1 MGAHLVL
8 VENIKDWQSGFP
20 DLTVVQARDY
30 LSRPNEYKSKDMR
43 VINLCRGYKYLS
55 TGYYCSLLGEARR
68 HRVIPSTQTITDLS
82 SKAIY
87 SLNVEDL
94 DELVQ
99 KVMKRHPRF
108 KEQESFFTHIFFG
121 QCEEPELQEIARQLF
136 ELFSAPLL
144 KVEFKRQPR
153 WQIASLKP
161 VSLHNIKPE
170 QVEFFT
176 RGLNGYLSSRWRKRR
191 ARTQARFD
199 LAILYNPDEKLPP
212 SNMGALR
219 RFIEAGKKLGVE
231 VELITRKDYNRLAEY
246 DALFIRETTAIDHY
260 TYRFAKKAEAEGM
273 VVIDDTN
280 SIVKCCNKVYLAEIL
295 GLNKVPTPRT
305 VILHK
310 GQNDDWCSQVGFPV
324 VLKIPDSAFS
334 KGVFKAEDP
343 ASAKMTT
350 DKLFK
355 DSDLILAQEFLYTD
369 FDWRIGILNNQVLFA
384 CRYYMT
390 PAHWQIVQYGAGGR
404 AEEGA
409 FNSVP
414 VEDVPSAVIQAA
426 QAAARLIGNGLYGVD
441 LKERD
446 GKVFVMEVN
455 DNPNIESGVEDD
467 LLGWGLYY
475 RIMEEF
481 IQRLEDAR
489 RRN

>member
-1 MGAHLVL
+1 MGTHLVL
-8 VENIKDWQSGFP
+8 VENIKDWQPGFP
-20 DLTVVQARDY
+20 ELTVVQARDY
-30 LSRPNEYKSKDMR
+30 LSRPDDYKSKDMR

-68 HRVIPSTQTITDLS
+68 HRVIPSAQTITDLS

-87 SLNVEDL
+87 NLNVEDL

-99 KVMKRHPRF
+99 RVMKRHP
-108 KEQESFFTHIFFG
+108 KYKDQESFFINIFFG
-121 QCEEPELQEIARQLF
+121 QSDEPDLQEIARLLF
-136 ELFSAPLL
+136 ELFAAPLL

-161 VSLHNIKPE
+161 VSLHNVKPE

-176 RGLNGYLSSRWRKRR
+176 RSLNSYLSSRWRKRR
-191 ARTQARFD
+191 TRTQARYDF
-199 LAILYNPDEKLPP
+199 AILYNPDEALPP

-273 VVIDDTN
+273 VVMDDTN

-295 GLNKVPTPRT
+295 TLNKVPAPRT
-305 VILHK
+305 AILHK
-310 GQNDDWCSQVGFPV
+310 GQNEDLSVLVGYPA

-334 KGVFKAEDP
+334 KGVFKAED
-343 ASAKMTT
+343 AKAAKEIT

-384 CRYYMT
+384 CKYFMT
-390 PAHWQIVQYGAGGR
+390 PAHWQIVQYGDGGR

-409 FNSVP
+409 FTSMP
-414 VEDVPSAVIQAA
+414 IEDVPAAVLDAA
-426 QAAARLIGNGLYGVD
+426 KAAAKLIGNGLYGVD
-441 LKERD
+441 IKERN

-455 DNPNIESGVEDD
+455 DNPNIDSGVEDSM
-467 LLGWGLYY
+467 LGWGMYY

-481 IQRLEDAR
+481 IRRVEELR

>member
-1 MGAHLVL
+1 MGTHLVL
-8 VENIKDWQSGFP
+8 VENLKDWQPGFP
-20 DLTVVQARDY
+20 ELTVVLAKDY
-30 LSRPNEYKSKDMR
+30 LSRPDDFKSRDMR

-55 TGYYCSLLGEARR
+55 SGYYCSLLGEARR
-68 HRVIPSTQTITDLS
+68 HRVIPSAQTITDLS

-87 SLNVEDL
+87 NLNVEDL
-94 DELVQ
+94 DDLVQ
-99 KVMKRHPRF
+99 RVLKRHSKYKF
-108 KEQESFFTHIFFG
+108 QESFSTNIFFG

-136 ELFSAPLL
+136 ELFAAPLL
-144 KVEFKRQPR
+144 RVEFKRQQS

-161 VSLHNIKPE
+161 VSLNNVKPE

-176 RGLNGYLSSRWRKRR
+176 RSLNSYLSSRWRKRR
-191 ARTQARFD
+191 TRTQARYDF
-199 LAILYNPDEKLPP
+199 AILHNPEEKLPP

-260 TYRFAKKAEAEGM
+260 TYRFSKKAEAEGM

-295 GLNKVPTPRT
+295 ALNKVPTPRT
-305 VILHK
+305 VVLNK
-310 GQNDDWCSQVGFPV
+310 GQNENLGVLVGYPA

-334 KGVFKAEDP
+334 KGVFKAENEQE
-343 ASAKMTT
+343 AKEIT
-350 DKLFK
+350 DRLFK

-369 FDWRIGILNNQVLFA
+369 FDWRIGILNNQVMFA
-384 CRYYMT
+384 CKYFMS
-390 PAHWQIVQYGAGGR
+390 PEHWQIMQHGAGGVLK
-404 AEEGA
+404 EGK
-409 FNSVP
+409 FSSVP
-414 VEDVPSAVIQAA
+414 IEDVPAPVLDAA
-426 QAAARLIGNGLYGVD
+426 KAAAKLIGNGLYGVD
-441 LKERD
+441 VKERG
-446 GKVFVMEVN
+446 GKAFVMEVN
-455 DNPNIESGVEDD
+455 DNPNIESGVEDG

-481 IQRLEDAR
+481 IRRVEELR